1 LAWQPATHHARKDT
15 RYEPDSGIHQGVID
29 TPPLRD
35 EALVVFARYPRPGF
49 VKRRLAAAIGDTAAA
64 DLCRAFL
71 TDLRRRVADHAS
83 WTTYWAFEPAESPF
97 AEEIGGV
104 DRCFPQ
110 QGRSLGVRM
119 EAAMGHAL
127 RSGHTSV
134 VLIGSDI
141 PHVPLDVLVE
151 AFHSLAEGAELVLGP
166 AEDGGYY
173 LIGARSVPPV
183 FRAIRWSRADV
194 LNATVSAARAAG
206 IEPTIVASCYD
217 IDDRASLE
225 RLKADIAERR
235 VEDLPATRAALERVP
250 LMR

>member
-1 LAWQPATHHARKDT
+1 M
-15 RYEPDSGIHQGVID
+15 ID
-29 TPPLRD
+29 TSPLRD
-35 EALVVFARYPRPGF
+35 EALVVLARYPRAGF
-49 VKRRLAAAIGDTAAA
+49 VKQRLASTIGNMAAA

-71 TDLRRRVADHAS
+71 IDLCRRVADHAS
-83 WTTYWAFEPAESPF
+83 WTTYWAFEPAGSPF

-104 DRCFPQ
+104 GRCFPQ
-110 QGRSLGVRM
+110 QGRSLGERM
-119 EAAMGHAL
+119 EAAMGHVL

-141 PHVPLDVLVE
+141 PHVPIGVLVD
-151 AFHSLAEGAELVLGP
+151 AFRSLAGGADLVLGP

-183 FRAIRWSRADV
+183 FAAIHWSGADV
-194 LNATVSAARAAG
+194 LTATISAARAAG

-225 RLKADIAERR
+225 RLEGDIAARR

>member
-1 LAWQPATHHARKDT
+1 M
-15 RYEPDSGIHQGVID
+15 ID

-97 AEEIGGV
+97 AEEIGRV

-151 AFHSLAEGAELVLGP
+151 AFHSLAR
-166 AEDGGYY
+166 
-173 LIGARSVPPV
+173 ARSSSWD
-183 FRAIRWSRADV
+183 RQKTAGTICRCA
-194 LNATVSAARAAG
+194 LRAASLQG
-206 IEPTIVASCYD
+206 DT
-217 IDDRASLE
+217 LE
-225 RLKADIAERR
+225 RA
-235 VEDLPATRAALERVP
+235 PTS
-250 LMR
+250 